1 MTVEEK
7 REALQRYCNENI
19 FYCSKCKLHKKYGDL
34 CHGEFISP
42 CYSDNKIKADY
53 EMVFGNECT
62 PNDPTPVLSL
72 PNITNTTDNIN
83 SPSHYTYGKIECI
96 DFIQDKQLNFCLGN
110 AIKYIVRAGH
120 KHSDSLTDKEKAIE
134 DLKKAKKYL
143 EFEIEERNKAN
154 ES

>member
-7 REALQRYCNENI
+7 RKAINDFCGSFDYNCEDCIINEHFPKICEYTSDFAHVCDMTIDKIYKTI
-19 FYCSKCKLHKKYGDL
+19 FG
-34 CHGEFISP
+34 GEESASP
-42 CYSDNKIKADY
+42 K
-53 EMVFGNECT
+53 
-62 PNDPTPVLSL
+62 PTP
-72 PNITNTTDNIN
+72 TDNIN

-120 KHSDSLTDKEKAIE
+120 KHSDSLTDKDKAIE

-143 EFEIEERNKAN
+143 EFEIEERNKAK
-154 ES
+154 

>member
-7 REALQRYCNENI
+7 RIALQGYCNENI
-19 FYCSKCKLHKKYGDL
+19 FHCSKCKLYKKYGNL
-34 CHGEFISP
+34 CHGEFLSP
-42 CYSDNKIKADY
+42 CYSNIKINADY
-53 EMVFGNECT
+53 EIVFGNKPKEE
-62 PNDPTPVLSL
+62 PTP
-72 PNITNTTDNIN
+72 TDNIN

-134 DLKKAKKYL
+134 DLKKAVKYL

-154 ES
+154 D